1 VKATDALPLLLL
13 AQGGLVALASFYGLV
28 LWCLIRD
35 QGSRLF
41 WTVLVLASLTMNITE
56 VFPLGLVLAVMA
68 ARSLGLGSG
77 GDGPEPGPG
86 MTSDGHRVE
95 GPDPGEIN
103 RKGG

>member
-1 VKATDALPLLLL
+1 
-13 AQGGLVALASFYGLV
+13 V

-77 GDGPEPGPG
+77 GDGPGPGPG
-86 MTSDGHRVE
+86 KTSGGHQVE
-95 GPDPGEIN
+95 SPDPGDVN
-103 RKGG
+103 AKGG